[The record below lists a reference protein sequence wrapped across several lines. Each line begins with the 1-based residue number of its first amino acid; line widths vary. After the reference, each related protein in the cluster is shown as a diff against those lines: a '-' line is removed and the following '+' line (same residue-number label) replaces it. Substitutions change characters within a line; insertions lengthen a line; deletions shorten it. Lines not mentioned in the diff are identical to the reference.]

1 MKNKKRNI
9 YSIIICFC
17 LALIISL
24 LIECVIFNFH
34 AIRYKQ
40 YTSKELKILDTKNIE
55 EKNRYYITTS
65 DDAKIIL
72 EGDNSYVYKIKI
84 DYEYEA
90 DFSWD
95 IISTDQYGNQKV
107 RTHSSAAIL
116 NTTVRKVGANSKKIE
131 LIFHN
136 KNMKIN
142 KITVSNSI
150 NFNFYRIIVMTF
162 TLFLLMILYLYRK
175 YWFANLHRT
184 FLLVSFV
191 TGLLVIFVTPVSMYT
206 SWDDQVH
213 FSRSYTLLDG
223 KESKWTFAGR
233 YFNHLLIGSQDR
245 FHSLEDIK
253 EYKSFLNQN
262 NTKESMIRVHN
273 DDSSIDYNEFVY
285 LSFGI
290 GLKIGKIL
298 NLNFTSM
305 IYLAKILN
313 LLLYIM
319 IFYFAIKIAPY
330 GKRILFVISLFPI
343 NIYLASQ
350 FSYDSTIT
358 AGIMLGMASFLKL
371 RSLEKVDNK
380 YLLIFILS
388 ILWASLPKAVYSP
401 LLLLLLLIPKEKF
414 YNKKVSMIMKTGT
427 VLLFLVMMSSFVLP
441 VLLGQMS
448 EGDARI
454 EGTSVSG
461 QFKHILSNPFNYAK
475 ILLVSTM
482 KYSRS
487 MFFGYDALSRMGY
500 LTSDGMWWFDL
511 SNFVTLFLL
520 LYVTFTSK
528 IDQKIMS
535 NFLKITL
542 IILLIIIWCLVWT
555 SLYLSWNPVGST
567 VITGVQS
574 RYFIPILFPVLLL
587 FIPLGKK
594 EKKNDKIMLNQ
605 FLLLVVPVL
614 ILMYNLFFI
623 IIKFYK

>member
-1 MKNKKRNI
+1 MKNKKKNI

-17 LALIISL
+17 FAFIASL
-24 LIECVIFNFH
+24 LIEFVVFNFH

-40 YTSKELKILDTKNIE
+40 YNNKELKIIDTKNIE
-55 EKNRYYITTS
+55 ENQGYYKTIS
-65 DDAKIIL
+65 DDAKIVL
-72 EGDNSYVYKIKI
+72 EGDNGYVHKIKI

-95 IISTDQYGNQKV
+95 IISTDQYNNQKI
-107 RTHSSAAIL
+107 RTHHNAAIL
-116 NTTVRKVGANSKKIE
+116 NKTVRKVGNCSQKIE
-131 LIFHN
+131 LFFHN
-136 KNMKIN
+136 KDLKIN
-142 KITVSNSI
+142 KITVSNSLEL
-150 NFNFYRIIVMTF
+150 NFYRIIVMTF
-162 TLFLLMILYLYRK
+162 TLFLLAILYLYRK
-175 YWFANLHRT
+175 YWFANLHKT
-184 FLLVSFV
+184 FLLIALV
-191 TGLLVIFVTPVSMYT
+191 TGTLISFVTPVSMYT

-223 KESKWTFAGR
+223 KESKWSFAGR

-245 FHSLEDIK
+245 FRSSEDMK
-253 EYKSFLNQN
+253 EYKKFLNEN
-262 NTKESMIRVHN
+262 NTKESVISVHN
-273 DDSSIDYNEFVY
+273 DDSSIDYNELVY
-285 LSFGI
+285 LPFGI

-371 RSLEKVDNK
+371 RELEKVNYK
-380 YLLIFILS
+380 YLLVFIFS
-388 ILWASLPKAVYSP
+388 ILWASFPKAVYSP

-414 YNKKVSMIMKTGT
+414 NSKKTSSMIKVGIII
-427 VLLFLVMMSSFVLP
+427 LFLVMMSSFVLP

-448 EGDARI
+448 AGDSRI

-461 QFKHILSNPFNYAK
+461 QFKYILSNPFNYAK
-475 ILLVSTM
+475 ILLVSTL

-500 LTSDGMWWFDL
+500 LTSNDMWWFDL

-520 LYVTFTSK
+520 LYTAFTSK
-528 IDQKIMS
+528 VDKKIM
-535 NFLKITL
+535 NNLLKISL
-542 IILLIIIWCLVWT
+542 IALLIIIWCLVWT
-555 SLYLSWNPVGST
+555 SLYLSWNPVGSS

-574 RYFIPILFPVLLL
+574 RYFIPILFPLLL
-587 FIPLGKK
+587 IFVPLGKK
-594 EKKNDKIMLNQ
+594 EKKDDKVMLNQ
-605 FLLLVVPVL
+605 ILLLMIPLL

-623 IIKFYK
+623 IIRFYK